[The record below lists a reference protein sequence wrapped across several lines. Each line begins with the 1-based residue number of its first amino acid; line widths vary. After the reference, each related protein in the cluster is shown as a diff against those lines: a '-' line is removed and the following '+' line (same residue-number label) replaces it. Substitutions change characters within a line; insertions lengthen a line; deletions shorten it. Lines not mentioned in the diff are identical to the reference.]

1 MPSTLILGGSG
12 KVARHITRILSTEEN
27 HTVHSLIRSESQ
39 IPSIRSLGGHPIVQS
54 LETASVPDLIQ
65 TIHNTQP
72 STIIFAAG
80 AGAGSP
86 ASRTSAVDFG
96 SAVKAAE
103 ATAQSGVTKRYIII
117 SALDV
122 RDRENC
128 RVPDWYDEKDRVMSE
143 RVWGAIG
150 HYMQAKF
157 EADRDLVRE
166 NGRRGLEYTIV
177 RPGGLRDE
185 EGTGR
190 IEAGK
195 VHFGERMIAREDVAR
210 AVVEIMKNDGTKG
223 LAIDMVGG
231 DTLTVKEAI
240 AKVADERINTFEGM
254 Y

>member
-1 MPSTLILGGSG
+1 M
-12 KVARHITRILSTEEN
+12 
-27 HTVHSLIRSESQ
+27 
-39 IPSIRSLGGHPIVQS
+39 QS
-54 LETASVPDLIQ
+54 LETASIPDLIA
-65 TIHNTQP
+65 TIRSTQP

-86 ASRTSAVDFG
+86 ASRTQAVDFG

-166 NGRRGLEYTIV
+166 NGRRGLEFTIV

-195 VHFGERMIAREDVAR
+195 VHFGERMIAREVSCFFFLSFCLFFPFFSSR
-210 AVVEIMKNDGTKG
+210 
-223 LAIDMVGG
+223 GG
-231 DTLTVKEAI
+231 GPMCTDSELTHPMCKKIRTSQEL
-240 AKVADERINTFEGM
+240 
-254 Y
+254 

>member
-1 MPSTLILGGSG
+1 M
-12 KVARHITRILSTEEN
+12 
-27 HTVHSLIRSESQ
+27 
-39 IPSIRSLGGHPIVQS
+39 
-54 LETASVPDLIQ
+54 
-65 TIHNTQP
+65 
-72 STIIFAAG
+72 
-80 AGAGSP
+80 
-86 ASRTSAVDFG
+86 
-96 SAVKAAE
+96 
-103 ATAQSGVTKRYIII
+103 TKRYIII

-128 RVPDWYDEKDRVMSE
+128 RVPDWYDEKDRGMSE

-195 VHFGERMIAREDVAR
+195 VHFGERMIAREVSCFCFFPLAFLFFPSFFSGR
-210 AVVEIMKNDGTKG
+210 TTTQLVFIHLGT
-223 LAIDMVGG
+223 L
-231 DTLTVKEAI
+231 
-240 AKVADERINTFEGM
+240 N
-254 Y
+254 